1 MSGIVQDPPAAPG
14 TQSAQRISASA
25 GTRGVAGID
34 PGRLSGLGRNL
45 AAPLLLGVA
54 VLLLWQ
60 GAVWLLQIEPFIV
73 PGPLAIAGA
82 FSENLANVVGAAAV
96 TGANAAVGLLVGGL
110 LGVGAAVA
118 SAALPALD
126 RLAAPMVVALSVI
139 PIVALAPVLY
149 TMYGADQQATRQI
162 VAGIAVFIPVYVNSL
177 RGFRRVAPVHRD
189 LMRSYAAG
197 AWQITRSVTL
207 PSAVP
212 YMFTGLRIAS
222 SLAVVSALIAEYF
235 GGPVGGLGK
244 SVTSAASSSNYTLAW
259 AYVVGAVLLGLL
271 FYAVTAGLE
280 KYFSR
285 HTART

>member
-14 TQSAQRISASA
+14 TRTPQRTSAAA

-82 FSENLANVVGAAAV
+82 FSENLANVLGAAAV

-118 SAALPALD
+118 SAAVPALD

-177 RGFRRVAPVHRD
+177 RGFRQVAPVHRD

-197 AWQITRSVTL
+197 KWQITRSVTL

>member
-14 TQSAQRISASA
+14 TRTPQRTSAVA

-82 FSENLANVVGAAAV
+82 FSENLANVLGAAAV

-118 SAALPALD
+118 SAAVPALD

-177 RGFRRVAPVHRD
+177 RGFRQVAPVHRD

-197 AWQITRSVTL
+197 KWQITRSVTL

>member
-14 TQSAQRISASA
+14 TRTPQRTSAAA

-60 GAVWLLQIEPFIV
+60 GAVWLLQIEPYIV

-82 FSENLANVVGAAAV
+82 FSENLANVLGAAAV

-118 SAALPALD
+118 SAAVPALD

-177 RGFRRVAPVHRD
+177 RGFRQVAPVHRD

-197 AWQITRSVTL
+197 KWQITRSVTL

>member
-1 MSGIVQDPPAAPG
+1 MSGIVRDPPAAPG
-14 TQSAQRISASA
+14 SRTRAGTRPSAR
-25 GTRGVAGID
+25 TRGVAGID
-34 PGRLSGLGRNL
+34 PGRLPGTGRSL

-54 VLLLWQ
+54 ALLLWQ
-60 GAVWLLQIEPFIV
+60 GAVWLLEIEPFIV

-82 FSENLANVVGAAAV
+82 FLENLRNVLDAAAV
-96 TGANAAVGLLVGGL
+96 TGANAAIGLVVGGL
-110 LGVGAAVA
+110 LGVAAAVA
-118 SAALPALD
+118 SAAAPVLD

-177 RGFRRVAPVHRD
+177 RGFRQAAPVHRD

-197 AWQITRSVTL
+197 TWQITRSVTL

-285 HTART
+285 HTARA

>member
-1 MSGIVQDPPAAPG
+1 MSGIVQDPPASPG
-14 TQSAQRISASA
+14 TRIPQRTSAAA

-82 FSENLANVVGAAAV
+82 FSENLANVLGAAAV

-118 SAALPALD
+118 SAAVPALD

-177 RGFRRVAPVHRD
+177 RGFRQVAPVHRD

-197 AWQITRSVTL
+197 KWQITRSVTL

>member
-14 TQSAQRISASA
+14 TRTPQRTSAAA

-82 FSENLANVVGAAAV
+82 FSENLANVLGAASV
-96 TGANAAVGLLVGGL
+96 TGANAGVGLLVGGL

-118 SAALPALD
+118 SAAVPALD
-126 RLAAPMVVALSVI
+126 RLAVPMVVALSVI

-177 RGFRRVAPVHRD
+177 RGFRQVAPVHRD

-197 AWQITRSVTL
+197 KWQITRSVTL

>member
-1 MSGIVQDPPAAPG
+1 MSGIVQDPPTAPG
-14 TQSAQRISASA
+14 TRPAPRPRGAA
-25 GTRGVAGID
+25 GVD
-34 PGRLSGLGRNL
+34 PGQLSGLGRNL
-45 AAPLLLGVA
+45 AAPLLLGA
-54 VLLLWQ
+54 AALLLWQ
-60 GAVWLLQIEPFIV
+60 GAVWLLEIEPFIV
-73 PGPLAIAGA
+73 PGPLAIAEA
-82 FSENLANVVGAAAV
+82 VIANAGNVAAAAAV
-96 TGANAAVGLLVGGL
+96 TGANAAVGLVAGAL
-110 LGVGAAVA
+110 LGVAAAVA
-118 SAALPALD
+118 AAAGPVLD
-126 RLAAPMVVALSVI
+126 RLAAPLVVALSVI

-177 RGFRRVAPVHRD
+177 RGFRQVAPVHRD

-197 AWQITRSVTL
+197 TWQITRSVTL

-212 YMFTGLRIAS
+212 FMFTGLRIAS

-259 AYVVGAVLLGLL
+259 AYVVGAVLLGLV

-280 KYFSR
+280 MYFSR
-285 HTART
+285 HSGGAP

>member
-1 MSGIVQDPPAAPG
+1 MSGIVKDPPTAPG
-14 TQSAQRISASA
+14 TRPAARPGGAA
-25 GTRGVAGID
+25 GVD
-34 PGRLSGLGRNL
+34 PGQLSGLGRSL
-45 AAPLLLGVA
+45 AAPLLLGA
-54 VLLLWQ
+54 AALLLWQ
-60 GAVWLLQIEPFIV
+60 GAVWLLEIEPFIV
-73 PGPLAIAGA
+73 PGPLAIAEA
-82 FSENLANVVGAAAV
+82 VIANAGNVAAAAAV
-96 TGANAAVGLLVGGL
+96 TGANAAVGLVAGAL
-110 LGVGAAVA
+110 LGVAAAVA
-118 SAALPALD
+118 AAAGPVLD
-126 RLAAPMVVALSVI
+126 RLAAPLVVALSVI

-177 RGFRRVAPVHRD
+177 RGFRQVAPVHRD

-197 AWQITRSVTL
+197 TWQITRSVTL

-212 YMFTGLRIAS
+212 FMFTGLRIAS

-259 AYVVGAVLLGLL
+259 AYVVGAVLLGLV

-285 HTART
+285 HSGGA

>member
-1 MSGIVQDPPAAPG
+1 MSGIVQDPPAAP
-14 TQSAQRISASA
+14 AA
-25 GTRGVAGID
+25 GVPPETRGAAGID
-34 PGRLSGLGRNL
+34 PGRLSGLGHHI
-45 AAPLLLGVA
+45 AAPLLLGA
-54 VLLLWQ
+54 AALILWQ
-60 GAVWLLQIEPFIV
+60 GAVWVLEIEPFIV
-73 PGPLAIAGA
+73 PGPLAIAESFA
-82 FSENLANVVGAAAV
+82 DNAKNVMGAAVV
-96 TGANAAVGLLVGGL
+96 TGVNAAVGLVLGAV
-110 LGVGAAVA
+110 LGVAAAVA
-118 SAALPALD
+118 AAAVPALD
-126 RLAAPMVVALSVI
+126 RLAAPVVVALSVI

-149 TMYGADQQATRQI
+149 TMFGADQQATRQV

-177 RGFRRVAPVHRD
+177 RGFRQVKPVHRD

-197 AWQITRSVTL
+197 KWQITRSVTL

-259 AYVVGAVLLGLL
+259 AYVLGAVLLGLL
-271 FYAVTAGLE
+271 FYAVTAALE

-285 HTART
+285 HIGGS

>member
-1 MSGIVQDPPAAPG
+1 M
-14 TQSAQRISASA
+14 
-25 GTRGVAGID
+25 
-34 PGRLSGLGRNL
+34 SGLGRNL
-45 AAPLLLGVA
+45 AAPLLLGA
-54 VLLLWQ
+54 AALLLWQ
-60 GAVWLLQIEPFIV
+60 GAVWLLEIEPFIV
-73 PGPLAIAGA
+73 PGPLAIAEA
-82 FSENLANVVGAAAV
+82 VIANAGNVAAAAAV
-96 TGANAAVGLLVGGL
+96 TGANAAVGLVAGAL
-110 LGVGAAVA
+110 LGVAAAVA
-118 SAALPALD
+118 AAAGPVLD
-126 RLAAPMVVALSVI
+126 RLAAPLVVALSVI

-177 RGFRRVAPVHRD
+177 RGFRQVAPVHRD

-197 AWQITRSVTL
+197 TWQITRSVTL

-212 YMFTGLRIAS
+212 FMFTGLRIAS

-259 AYVVGAVLLGLL
+259 AYVVGAVLLGLV

-280 KYFSR
+280 MYFSR
-285 HTART
+285 HSGGAP